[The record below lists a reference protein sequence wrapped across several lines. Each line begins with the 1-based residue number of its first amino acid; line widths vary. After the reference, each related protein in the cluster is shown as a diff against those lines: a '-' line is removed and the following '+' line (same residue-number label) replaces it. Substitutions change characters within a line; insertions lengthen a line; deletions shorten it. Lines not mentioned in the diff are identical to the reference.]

1 MSKYFVEKRVAELFG
16 ENKFLCG
23 ETVARVIADA
33 GGRDYR
39 DVVCAVT
46 GFCSGMSRSCG
57 QCGVLAGAIMGMG
70 LYVGRSEMS
79 EDHEA
84 CYALVQE
91 FCSRF
96 QQRFGSS
103 NCYELI
109 RCDFNNPD
117 DMVRFRR
124 DNVRE
129 YCRTIVEFGAEA
141 ALSILREHGYLPEE
155 DDCPEIGAG
164 LAVVCAAAS

>member
-1 MSKYFVEKRVAELFG
+1 MTKGFVENRVAELFG

-39 DVVCAVT
+39 DLVRAVT
-46 GFCSGMSRSCG
+46 GFCSGMSRSRG
-57 QCGVLAGAIMGMG
+57 PCGVVAGAVMGLG

-91 FCSRF
+91 FYTRF
-96 QQRFGSS
+96 HQRFGSS

-109 RCDFNNPD
+109 RCDFNDQD
-117 DMVRFRR
+117 DMVRFRQ

-129 YCRTIVEFGAEA
+129 YCRTIVEFGAET
-141 ALSILREHGYLPEE
+141 ALSILREQGYLPEE
-155 DDCPEIGAG
+155 ECAEAGAG
-164 LAVVCAAAS
+164 LTVVCAEAS